1 MEFKLNRVLKTT
13 DKGSLQNEY
22 GEVKIFKS
30 RFEAKYRY
38 KVQNIFVGFTFISC
52 LFKTV
57 GQINI
62 VKKSTVK
69 YNKNN

>member
-22 GEVKIFKS
+22 GEAKILKS

-52 LFKTV
+52 LCKTV

-62 VKKSTVK
+62 IKKSTVK